1 MLTGKAQVII
11 PSNFQLGSDV
21 GIVLV
26 HCTVGHFY
34 LVVLVVQTFLFG
46 GGVPLRNII
55 SAFLS
60 LLRANNL

>member
-1 MLTGKAQVII
+1 M
-11 PSNFQLGSDV
+11 V

-34 LVVLVVQTFLFG
+34 LVVQTFLFG

-60 LLRANNL
+60 LLIANNL